1 MSEYTPS
8 MDMIRRAYVSVNGA
22 RAVYS
27 RAADDDRALVGRN
40 FDRAIAAHDAEVI
53 LEYVKRAKPGP
64 IHIDN
69 IDGVKAG
76 DWFRAHDD
84 ATRQTVL
91 AEVAEWLESFG
102 HYDNIAEQVL
112 TLGRHTPQGRTET
125 GQRA

>member
-40 FDRAIAAHDAEVI
+40 FDRAIAAHEAEVI
-53 LEYVKRAKPGP
+53 LEYVKRAKPEP

-76 DWFRAHDD
+76 DWFRARD
-84 ATRQTVL
+84 AEVRQAVL
-91 AEVAEWLESFG
+91 VEVAEWLESFG
-102 HYDNIAEQVL
+102 HYDNIADQVR